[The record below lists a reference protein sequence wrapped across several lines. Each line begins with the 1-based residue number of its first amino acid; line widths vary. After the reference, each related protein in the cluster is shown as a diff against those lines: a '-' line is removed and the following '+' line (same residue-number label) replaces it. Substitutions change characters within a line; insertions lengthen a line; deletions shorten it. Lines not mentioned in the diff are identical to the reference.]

1 MQPAAHI
8 EVSVAIAPIQET
20 IHEILTRPN
29 PIVTNA
35 VARANRN
42 VLGATWVDISLDN
55 ITPWGDFTYDN
66 ITHAFGDI
74 LDIALDKEDTE
85 ERRDPVHV
93 RRVPDVRALGPG
105 YFFRI
110 LSRPIAEGS
119 RVLGLRLD
127 SPLAAVGTG
136 EDQTVC
142 FGPSYVR
149 CGLAFF
155 FDQPVQTYL
164 VTSGI
169 KVSNAWISDDLM
181 GANNEDEHVLAPIS
195 QVATYAQACRTRYTF
210 VLTDEEF
217 VAVRISCDRGRSYK
231 AEWKAIPWN
240 ASGENTLTIGIAMWA
255 LVMMALNPRHRGVRS
270 PQRTLPLNLWWR
282 YYDAAGRVYYRHHLS
297 LRRRRDLPDG
307 AVSEDG
313 PSA

>member
-1 MQPAAHI
+1 MQRSAHI
-8 EVSVAIAPIQET
+8 EVSVAVAPIQET
-20 IHEILTRPN
+20 IHEILSRPN
-29 PIVTNA
+29 PIVSN
-35 VARANRN
+35 VVPRPSRS
-42 VLGATWVDISLDN
+42 VLGATWVDITPDN
-55 ITPWGDFTYDN
+55 ITPWNDFTYEN
-66 ITHAFGDI
+66 IAHAFGDI
-74 LDIALDKEDTE
+74 LEIALDKEDTE

-119 RVLGLRLD
+119 RVLGRRLG
-127 SPLAAVGTG
+127 SPLPAVGTG
-136 EDQTVC
+136 EDQTVRS
-142 FGPSYVR
+142 GQRTVR

-169 KVSNAWISDDLM
+169 KVSNSWISNDLT
-181 GANNEDEHVLAPIS
+181 NNSTDESVLAPMS
-195 QVATYAQACRTRYTF
+195 QVATYARVCRTRYTF

-217 VAVRISCDRGRSYK
+217 VAVRISCDHGGVYK
-231 AEWKAIPWN
+231 AEWKAISWN

-255 LVMMALNPRHRGVRS
+255 LVMMALNRRHRGVRS

-282 YYDAAGRVYYRHHLS
+282 YCDAAGGVYYRHHLS

-307 AVSEDG
+307 AVCEDG
-313 PSA
+313 PFA